1 MQPTMVPETRAIACC
16 ISTLHRADGLA
27 ATLASVAAQR
37 ASLPTATRLIAI
49 VVSNDP
55 ADARPAGIVAQ
66 VRAQTGLEVILDAEP
81 RRGVAFPR
89 NRALEIARRTVGT
102 GGAIVFI
109 DDDEIATDGWL
120 AALLAARERFGPGIV
135 TGPVD
140 PSFQRPPPDWV
151 IEGGFFDAT
160 LLPTGTRRPWAFT
173 NNVLLDAS
181 LIDEAGPRFQTEFI
195 RVGEDRHFFQRLAQ
209 AGVPIRW
216 VAEARV
222 VESIPPDRV
231 SAAWLVSRQRS
242 AGRCVA
248 PIERD
253 LRGAAWSMMSCTAK
267 GTVWIVLASIRQML
281 ARRTS
286 ASVRARMQCAWGLGL
301 LEGAWRPSLAR
312 CPVSVKD

>member
-1 MQPTMVPETRAIACC
+1 MDPETRTIACC

-37 ASLPTATRLIAI
+37 ASLPATTRLIVI

-55 ADARPAGIVAQ
+55 ADPRPAEIVAK
-66 VRAQTGLEVILDAEP
+66 VCAQTGLEVILDAEP

-89 NRALEIARRTVGT
+89 NRALEIARRSVGA

-140 PSFQRPPPDWV
+140 PSFQRPPPEWV
-151 IEGGFFDAT
+151 IEGRFFDAT

-181 LIDEAGPRFQTEFI
+181 LIEEEGPRFRTDFV
-195 RVGEDRHFFQRLAQ
+195 RNCEDRHFFQRLAR
-209 AGVPIRW
+209 AGAPIRW

-222 VESIPPDRV
+222 VESIPPDRM
-231 SAAWLVSRQRS
+231 SAEWLVRRQRS
-242 AGRCVA
+242 VGRCVA

-253 LRGAAWSMMSCTAK
+253 LRGTAWSMMICTAK
-267 GTVWIVLASIRQML
+267 GTVWVVFGSIRHML

-286 ASVRARMQCAWGLGL
+286 AAIRARMQCAWGLGL

-312 CPVSVKD
+312 RPVSVHD